1 MNGLI
6 TPNRLGR
13 IIDIPVCFSSTELNH
28 SRAIHVAQ
36 VPLTLGQKLI
46 MRTLTLHVPNT
57 LTPNVTPALFN
68 SALGYVSVGVY
79 FGDMLTSPLAV
90 AKMSGIGSSTVNP
103 FMQHVFATPGI
114 YTVVVSNNTS
124 NVDYA
129 VVATG
134 AFKLYF

>member
-1 MNGLI
+1 MNGLV

-13 IIDIPVCFSSTELNH
+13 IIDVPIGFASTELNR

-36 VPLTLGQKLI
+36 VPVTLGQRLVL
-46 MRTLTLHVPNT
+46 RTLTLHVPKA
-57 LTPNVTPALFN
+57 LTANVTPILFN

-90 AKMSGIGSSTVNP
+90 AKMSGVGSSTVNP
-103 FMQHVFATPGI
+103 FARHVFSTPGI
-114 YTVVVSNNTS
+114 YTVVVSNNTTNADFS
-124 NVDYA
+124 
-129 VVATG
+129 VVTTG

>member
-13 IIDIPVCFSSTELNH
+13 VIDVPVSFSSTELNR

-36 VPLTLGQKLI
+36 IPLTLGQKLV
-46 MRTLTLHVPNT
+46 MRTLTLHVPSA
-57 LTPNVTPALFN
+57 LTPNVTPTLLNA
-68 SALGYVSVGVY
+68 ALGCVSVGVY
-79 FGDMLTSPLAV
+79 FGNMLTAPLAV
-90 AKMSGIGSSTVNP
+90 AKMSGVGSCTVNP
-103 FMQHVFATPGI
+103 FSQHILATPGI

-124 NVDYA
+124 NADYA
-129 VVATG
+129 VVVTG

>member
-13 IIDIPVCFSSTELNH
+13 IIDIPVCFSSTELNY

-36 VPLTLGQKLI
+36 VPLTLGQKMV
-46 MRTLTLHVPNT
+46 MRTLTLHVPNILTPT
-57 LTPNVTPALFN
+57 LTPILFN
-68 SALGYVSVGVY
+68 SALGCVSVGVY

-90 AKMSGIGSSTVNP
+90 AKMSGVGSCTVNP
-103 FMQHVFATPGI
+103 FSQHVFATPGI
-114 YTVVVSNNTS
+114 YTVVVSNNTN

-129 VVATG
+129 VIVTG